1 MERICRKNDAMIYIK
16 HLFKAIVKPRETFN
30 ELQGY
35 VGIKEGV
42 IAWGLCMVLSM
53 MVAFM
58 SVKALG
64 FEAFLMNFGVG
75 NSVEV
80 VSLLSWLGINFV
92 ILFCVSGI
100 AAFFARKFGNGGD
113 FKTTIGMLGYTKALV
128 IVRGFVTSMFTLFV
142 WWRTIAAVRL
152 SLQGVPM
159 ASNFFVM
166 YAIPVYI
173 FTAIFGLWTLWIE
186 TYAISIANDIDSRK
200 VLIVM
205 FIAMSIV
212 YFVTGGLLI

>member
-1 MERICRKNDAMIYIK
+1 
-16 HLFKAIVKPRETFN
+16 
-30 ELQGY
+30 
-35 VGIKEGV
+35 
-42 IAWGLCMVLSM
+42 
-53 MVAFM
+53 
-58 SVKALG
+58 
-64 FEAFLMNFGVG
+64 
-75 NSVEV
+75 
-80 VSLLSWLGINFV
+80 
-92 ILFCVSGI
+92 
-100 AAFFARKFGNGGD
+100 
-113 FKTTIGMLGYTKALV
+113 MLGYTKALV